1 MSENIAE
8 KNHAPGLALRTL
20 YGRWRDGGV
29 GLCISGNV
37 MVDSRY
43 LGEPDNVVIES
54 GAPHLEALKQ
64 WAGVKQN
71 STMKFWLQLNHPG
84 KQIPKYLC
92 ATPLAPSAIPLRPPL
107 DKMFNVPREMS
118 EADIRDVIARF
129 AFAAKTAREAGFDG
143 VQIHAAHGYLASQFL
158 SPHHNQR
165 TDAWGGSLENRT
177 RFVVEVYRAMRA
189 AVGSDFAIGI
199 KLNSADFQKGGFSH
213 EDSVA
218 VAKKL
223 SDLGIDLVEI
233 SGGSYEAPTMM
244 GESARASTKRRE
256 AYFLEY
262 ARDVKRGVSC
272 PVMVTGGFRTSAFMR
287 ATLAS
292 GDVDLIGL
300 ARPLA
305 IEPDLPRRLLLNQD
319 VTSLVRPLTTGF
331 GFLDKLV
338 PLEIVWY
345 SQQLR
350 RMSAGREPDPKRGV
364 YGTVVSTIGTVGL
377 ESLKRVRG
385 I

>member
-20 YGRWRDGGV
+20 YARWRDGGV

-43 LGEPDNVVIES
+43 LGEPDNVVIEPE
-54 GAPHLEALKQ
+54 APHLEALKQ
-64 WAGVKQN
+64 WAGVKQ
-71 STMKFWLQLNHPG
+71 SGSMKFWLQLNHPG

-92 ATPLAPSAIPLRPPL
+92 ATPLAPSAVALRPPL

-165 TDAWGGSLENRT
+165 TDAWGGSLENRM

-189 AVGSDFAIGI
+189 AVGAEFAIGI

-223 SDLGIDLVEI
+223 SDLGIDLVEV

-272 PVMVTGGFRTSAFMR
+272 PVMVTGGFRTSAFMQ
-287 ATLAS
+287 ATLAA

-305 IEPDLPRRLLLNQD
+305 IEPDLPKRLLSNQD
-319 VTSLVRPLTTGF
+319 VTSVVRPLTTGF
-331 GFLDKLV
+331 HFLDKLV

-345 SQQLR
+345 SQQLK

>member
-8 KNHAPGLALRTL
+8 PNHAPGQALRTL

-43 LGEPDNVVIES
+43 LGEPDNVVIEQ
-54 GAPHLEALKQ
+54 GAPHLEALRQ
-64 WAGVKQN
+64 WASVKQD
-71 STMKFWLQLNHPG
+71 SAMKFWLQLNHPG

-92 ATPLAPSAIPLRPPL
+92 AAPLAPSAIPLRPPL

-118 EADIRDVIARF
+118 ESDIRDVIARF

-143 VQIHAAHGYLASQFL
+143 VQIHAAHGYLVSQFL
-158 SPHHNQR
+158 SPHHNRR
-165 TDAWGGSLENRT
+165 TDAWGGSLENRM
-177 RFVVEVYRAMRA
+177 RFVVEIYRAMRA
-189 AVGSDFAIGI
+189 AAGSDFAVGI

-213 EDSVA
+213 EDSIA

-223 SDLGIDLVEI
+223 SDLGIDLVEV

-272 PVMVTGGFRTSAFMR
+272 PVMVTGGFRTSAFMQ

-305 IEPDLPRRLLLNQD
+305 IEPDLPNRLLSNQD
-319 VTSLVRPLTTGF
+319 VTSAVRPLTTGF

-345 SQQLR
+345 SQQLK
-350 RMSAGREPDPKRGV
+350 RMGAGREPDPKRGV